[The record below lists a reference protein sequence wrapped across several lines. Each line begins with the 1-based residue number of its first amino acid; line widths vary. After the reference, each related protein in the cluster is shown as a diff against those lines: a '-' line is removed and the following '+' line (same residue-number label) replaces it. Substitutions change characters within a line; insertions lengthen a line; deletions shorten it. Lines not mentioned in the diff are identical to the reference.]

1 METREFETKVIGVI
15 RRTHDVKSFR
25 FFVSDDIDFKPGQ
38 FLVLTIKIKGKEASK
53 PFSISNSPTEKG
65 YIEFTKKITDS
76 EFSLALER
84 LKEGDWARLKLP
96 YGSFTFEGECKKIA
110 LLSGGIGITP
120 IRSICKF
127 ACDSK
132 LLADII
138 LIYGNNTENDMAF
151 REDFSQMQADND
163 RLKVVYVIASPLDRE
178 AWKGR
183 TGFINGE
190 MIKEEIPDYRERVF
204 YICGP
209 PKMVEALKYILS
221 DELKVDKE
229 MIRWEK
235 FTGYN

>member
-1 METREFETKVIGVI
+1 MEIKEFETRVIGVI
-15 RRTHDVKSFR
+15 RRTRDVKSFR
-25 FFVSDDIDFKPGQ
+25 FSVSEDIDFRPGQ

-53 PFSISNSPTEKG
+53 PFSISSSPTEKG

-76 EFSLALER
+76 ELSLALDQ

-96 YGSFTFEGECKKIA
+96 YGSFTFEGECEKIA
-110 LLSGGIGITP
+110 FLSGGIGITP

-127 ACDSK
+127 ACDRK
-132 LLADII
+132 LPADII

-151 REDFSQMQADND
+151 KEDFSQMQADND
-163 RLKVVYVIASPLDRE
+163 KLKVVYVIASPLDR
-178 AWKGR
+178 AVWKGR

-190 MIKEEIPDYRERVF
+190 MIKEDIPDYIERVF

-209 PKMVEALKYILS
+209 PKMVEALKSILS

-229 MIRWEK
+229 MIRWEN
-235 FTGYN
+235 FSGYN